1 MTDKWEFLDDDQL
14 DEEQAEEARRHK
26 EAGIRRKFKR
36 VYNGERSRKSNR
48 PTHASDP
55 SGL

>member
-1 MTDKWEFLDDDQL
+1 MTNKWEDLDEDQL

-26 EAGIRRKFKR
+26 EASARRNFRR
-36 VYNGERSRKSNR
+36 VYNGDRSRKSNR
-48 PTHASDP
+48 PSHSDQP